1 MAILFIG
8 GANAAVMV
16 DENGLGSAC
25 RDVEVVLLLRLAD
38 CFVIAVVK
46 CCVDSE
52 NVVDENILAV
62 LIGVANDAFVVVVVD
77 GENASVVRSISRIA
91 SIAMATLRIL
101 LRDC

>member
-62 LIGVANDAFVVVVVD
+62 LIGVANDALVVVVD

>member
-62 LIGVANDAFVVVVVD
+62 LIGVANAFVVVVVD
-77 GENASVVRSISRIA
+77 GENASVVRSNSRIA